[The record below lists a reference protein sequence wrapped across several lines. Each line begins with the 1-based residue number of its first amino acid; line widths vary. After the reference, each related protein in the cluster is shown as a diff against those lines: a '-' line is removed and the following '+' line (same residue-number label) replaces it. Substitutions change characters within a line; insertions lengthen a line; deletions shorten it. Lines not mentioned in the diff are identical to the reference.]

1 MVVSFSVVELYGLSS
16 QIKRS
21 AVSIPSNI
29 EDGAA
34 RQRDKEWIH
43 FLYIAL
49 GSAAEIETQLLIADT
64 IGLMDK
70 RNIETHLE

>member
-1 MVVSFSVVELYGLSS
+1 MELYGLSS